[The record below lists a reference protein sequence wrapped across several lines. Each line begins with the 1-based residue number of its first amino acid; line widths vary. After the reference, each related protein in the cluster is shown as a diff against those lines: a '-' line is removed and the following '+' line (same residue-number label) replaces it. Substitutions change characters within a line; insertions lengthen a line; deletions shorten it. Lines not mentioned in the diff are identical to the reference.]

1 MPGAGVDFRPETH
14 EYVAKINGRVL
25 VKDNILTVT
34 EEFLVEGDVDYKTGH
49 ISFVGFVH
57 VRGDVLDGFNVCGR
71 KGVKVY
77 NNIGNSNLSSDG
89 DIDIG
94 GMTGRDT
101 QAQIRCQGRLRANYL
116 YNVEVECADDIY
128 VKREIMHCKL
138 RTNGA
143 VYCSGR
149 IVGGSCLALAGIEA
163 AALGSEFGIKT
174 FLCAGLD
181 FHLANTVQPL
191 LAQLKPLQKR
201 WLELSRL
208 QEAGP
213 GSQAAAEEAEF
224 KKISAQKEKILQKL
238 SWIYSNL
245 SARANAKIN
254 VFKELHAGTLIQLG
268 RTELEFKQGQ
278 AGPNSLIEVNGQE
291 IQCLKLSP
299 LSKPARELEEE
310 LLARSGDRRV

>member
-1 MPGAGVDFRPETH
+1 
-14 EYVAKINGRVL
+14 
-25 VKDNILTVT
+25 
-34 EEFLVEGDVDYKTGH
+34 
-49 ISFVGFVH
+49 
-57 VRGDVLDGFNVCGR
+57 
-71 KGVKVY
+71 
-77 NNIGNSNLSSDG
+77 
-89 DIDIG
+89 
-94 GMTGRDT
+94 
-101 QAQIRCQGRLRANYL
+101 
-116 YNVEVECADDIY
+116 
-128 VKREIMHCKL
+128 
-138 RTNGA
+138 
-143 VYCSGR
+143 
-149 IVGGSCLALAGIEA
+149 LALAGIEA